1 MARSESTDSTAVNLP
16 TDVLTHTLQTMSDDE
31 YGQVQ
36 DNYLLRHLARKTVP
50 NHTER
55 LAQLKPFLCEWGHMD
70 RSEFNTK
77 HIRVRASTER
87 EAFLL
92 MLRASGDHF
101 PSILTCTTE
110 IEIAAVIPDDQ
121 DVNETLEIFRILQ
134 SATKY
139 EGELRRLFARDT
151 CIYTNVLRLA
161 AESFTTR
168 SFHYFW
174 RIIDINNIPL
184 YTGNLSHD
192 VVVTT

>member
-1 MARSESTDSTAVNLP
+1 MATARSESTDSTAVNLP

-139 EGELRRLFARDT
+139 EGELRRLFARTPVFIPMCSDSR
-151 CIYTNVLRLA
+151 LKASLLA
-161 AESFTTR
+161 AFTTFGELLI
-168 SFHYFW
+168 S
-174 RIIDINNIPL
+174 
-184 YTGNLSHD
+184 
-192 VVVTT
+192 TTYHFTQVIYRMM